1 MVREWEQ
8 MGNKRNKV
16 KVEESIQTL
25 GDLNVQNREVE
36 NEFGGK
42 FLGFT
47 PRKKIKDLTGLNL
60 A

>member
-8 MGNKRNKV
+8 MGNKRNEV

-36 NEFGGK
+36 NEF
-42 FLGFT
+42 
-47 PRKKIKDLTGLNL
+47 
-60 A
+60 